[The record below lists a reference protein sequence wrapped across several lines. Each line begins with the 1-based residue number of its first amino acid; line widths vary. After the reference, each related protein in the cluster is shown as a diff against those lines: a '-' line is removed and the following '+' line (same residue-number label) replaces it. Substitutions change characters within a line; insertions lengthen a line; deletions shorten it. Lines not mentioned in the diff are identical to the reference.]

1 MRPALSPS
9 LPAPRARVSNPLAS
23 RFLILIV
30 VVAAVGIL
38 IGNLYL
44 LVFYAH
50 PEDRNQAW
58 LPKIVVVLGLSLA
71 QFSVLMLPL
80 DVANRNACDQTKLLS
95 ACSYTLPMT
104 SLWTYIYIIMIVW
117 VAFVIPFTLFYY
129 EADSEK

>member
-1 MRPALSPS
+1 M
-9 LPAPRARVSNPLAS
+9 
-23 RFLILIV
+23 
-30 VVAAVGIL
+30 
-38 IGNLYL
+38 
-44 LVFYAH
+44 
-50 PEDRNQAW
+50 
-58 LPKIVVVLGLSLA
+58 VVLGLSLA